1 MIFKPLLQGKKA
13 ASMFSKP
20 AEVQERAKFS
30 LGSVSICG
38 SSDREAR
45 KLSEARLREGSDNVA
60 FVLGATAAVLL
71 RFGSPNKNITVRKK
85 EEWKKAW

>member
-1 MIFKPLLQGKKA
+1 
-13 ASMFSKP
+13 MFSKP

-30 LGSVSICG
+30 LGSVFICG

-45 KLSEARLREGSDNVA
+45 KFKRSQREGSDNVP

-85 EEWKKAW
+85 EE